1 MAEVRPIRHET
12 DFRVV
17 PQLYHNDKEAFGQ
30 IMLGDAGAFL
40 ARVYTQVLD
49 GTKTHRWSKTKK
61 YKASDFHVT
70 KTPFPGGTL
79 VWVDLPLKEDGSHVW
94 ATAYATVIPEGG
106 EARLY
111 QVEQSVFGTSC
122 IGSVDPQGNHI
133 NHGPLG
139 THEETVSRV
148 LELALG
154 RDPRKAQEPL
164 LPDPGS
170 LWPASDTEIPEPTE
184 PEAEKPEPFR
194 PEPRIQWPEE
204 PVIPE
209 QEPDTTVRWQPMSLQ
224 DELVHTVF
232 SCSST
237 PISGDLDGWARWL
250 MDKVRYFRAGGI
262 GEEDLYVLEKKILEF
277 VPDFV
282 CGHMEE
288 YLDCLGGDLTAFC
301 EYVQELQTAD
311 RWEEADKL
319 LIPLVDHI
327 HHKDLSDGLYL
338 ANALERAMWILEH
351 ERPFDKAPATTDYSR
366 PLTLRAKSLLRGG
379 DRWGAIA
386 LLEEAG
392 ELAPMSSAVC
402 EVSAGAKL
410 YPEDR
415 LDAFRWMLT
424 FCTDTE
430 ALIRAYKGMGEEYLE
445 LGRQDVAAALLT
457 LIGKIGGRA
466 PELAAKLSDAAP
478 GEDWAVLLN
487 DCGISLGFSELV
499 REAARFLE
507 DPRAGEIREPY
518 VRRSLRAIRSLEL

>member
-17 PQLYHNDKEAFGQ
+17 PQLYHNDKAAFGQ
-30 IMLGDAGAFL
+30 ILLGDACAFL
-40 ARVYTQVLD
+40 ARVYTQVLE
-49 GTKTHRWSKTKK
+49 GNKTGRWAKVKK
-61 YKASDFHVT
+61 YKASDFRAT

-94 ATAYATVIPEGG
+94 ATAYAVVIPEEG
-106 EARLY
+106 EVRLY

-154 RDPRKAQEPL
+154 RDPRKAPEPL
-164 LPDPGS
+164 WPDPV
-170 LWPASDTEIPEPTE
+170 LIVPDPVFPVAEEPGKTE
-184 PEAEKPEPFR
+184 PVR
-194 PEPRIQWPEE
+194 PEPQIQWPEE
-204 PVIPE
+204 PKLPEPEPAPTVI
-209 QEPDTTVRWQPMSLQ
+209 WQPQTPQ
-224 DELVHTVF
+224 DDLLHTVF
-232 SCSST
+232 SCNAA
-237 PISGDLDGWARWL
+237 PAPAEQEAWARKI
-250 MDKVRYFRAGGI
+250 MGKICHFRAGGI
-262 GEEDLYVLEKKILEF
+262 GEEDLYVLERKIPELAPE
-277 VPDFV
+277 FV

-288 YLDCLGGDLTAFC
+288 YLECLGGDLTAPC
-301 EYVQELQTAD
+301 EYVRELQKSD
-311 RWEEADKL
+311 RWAEADKL

-351 ERPFDKAPATTDYSR
+351 ERPFDRALATADYSL
-366 PLTLRAKSLLRGG
+366 PLILRARGLLHGG
-379 DRWGAIA
+379 DRWGAIS

-392 ELAPMSSAVC
+392 ELAPVSSAVW
-402 EVSAGAKL
+402 EVSAEAKL
-410 YPEDR
+410 DPEDK
-415 LDAFRWMLT
+415 LDAYRWMLT

-430 ALIRAYKGMGEEYLE
+430 ALTRAYKAMGEVYQE
-445 LGRQDVAAALLT
+445 LGRHDVAAALLA

-466 PELAAKLSDAAP
+466 PGLAEKLSGAAP
-478 GEDWAVLLN
+478 AENWAELLKS
-487 DCGISLGFSELV
+487 CGISLGFSQLV
-499 REAARFLE
+499 LEAARFLE
-507 DPRAGEIREPY
+507 DPRAGDIREPY